1 MAAKF
6 VVLLV
11 AGFVGLGVVSACA
24 SGGHVRGDVQAGQR
38 RFVQARAS
46 CAFPAGAVGCCLT
59 GNACGVNFN
68 NTGCVPWKKDGGSQ

>member
-1 MAAKF
+1 MKRMAAKF

-11 AGFVGLGVVSACA
+11 AGFVGLGVLSACA
-24 SGGHVRGDVQAGQR
+24 SEDTQATFKQDGGSCK
-38 RFVQARAS
+38 AS
-46 CAFPAGAVGCCLT
+46 FCAFPAGAVGCCLT